1 MVFTAIIRD
10 LIYCISSSFF
20 FIQKY
25 APVTL
30 DGRGAKNIFCFSLGQ
45 DPCKNRSY
53 AAGGARYLH
62 ADLMLLTHAKY
73 AHKGP
78 RGRFGISYP
87 IAMLCTEQIMAP
99 GSEIGF
105 DRFCQ
110 AFCRTFSHFL
120 QRECICHRSTPLH
133 CAVTAGAGL
142 LPFTPEKAGAAGT
155 SIPFIV
161 ENAAYLYRS
170 TRRVRCS

>member
-1 MVFTAIIRD
+1 MAGALKTYFVFHWGKIPVKTGLMPQAEHKVSTRRP
-10 LIYCISSSFF
+10 
-20 FIQKY
+20 Y
-25 APVTL
+25 APDTREVCSQGPSRAL
-30 DGRGAKNIFCFSLGQ
+30 W
-45 DPCKNRSY
+45 
-53 AAGGARYLH
+53 YL
-62 ADLMLLTHAKY
+62 
-73 AHKGP
+73 
-78 RGRFGISYP
+78 SYP
-87 IAMLCTEQIMAP
+87 IAMFCTEQNMAP

-120 QRECICHRSTPLH
+120 QRECICHRSSPLH